1 MMKITHNLLQKSR
14 RIKMSDK
21 EYVYQCVLRTYGL
34 DSTRFEKICG
44 DLRTNEISISFEEN
58 CLEGKITICKNNV
71 DSIALE
77 SILAKINV
85 RLEDYIYSDKDVSLS
100 ECLVKTLSKKGEMMG
115 TAESITGG
123 LISSTL
129 CEVEGASKVFYEGII
144 TYNNGAKVR
153 RLHVPATTLEE
164 YSAVSK
170 QTCEAML
177 KGLLANKEIVYGVS
191 TTGYA
196 SHPNDDLAGLVYIGY
211 GSLSNFNVE
220 EVMFKGDRNTVRK
233 KACNQAMF
241 KLIKLID
248 SIERT
253 Y

>member
-1 MMKITHNLLQKSR
+1 MNN
-14 RIKMSDK
+14 K
-21 EYVYQCVLRTYGL
+21 EYAYQCVLRTYGL
-34 DSTRFEKICG
+34 DNARFEKICG
-44 DLRTNEISISFEEN
+44 DLRTDEVNIDFSAN
-58 CLEGKITICKNNV
+58 CLEGTISISKNNV

-85 RLEDYIYSDKDVSLS
+85 RLEDYIYSDKNINLN
-100 ECLVKTLSKKGEMMG
+100 ECLVKLLIKKGEMLG
-115 TAESITGG
+115 VAESITGG

-129 CEVEGASKVFYEGII
+129 CDIDGASKVLYEGIV

-164 YSAVSK
+164 YTSVSK
-170 QTCEAML
+170 ETCDAMI
-177 KGLLANKEIVYGVS
+177 KGILANKEIVYGIA

-196 SHPNDDLAGLVYIGY
+196 NHEDDALSGLVYIGY
-211 GSLSNFNVE
+211 GSLANYKIE
-220 EVMFKGDRNTVRK
+220 EVMFKGSRNEVRK
-233 KACNQAMF
+233 KACNHAMF

-248 SIERT
+248 SVERI

>member
-1 MMKITHNLLQKSR
+1 MT
-14 RIKMSDK
+14 DK

-34 DSTRFEKICG
+34 DKTRFEKICG
-44 DLRTNEISISFEEN
+44 DLRTKEISINFEEN
-58 CLEGKITICKNNV
+58 YLDGVVTISKNCV
-71 DSIALE
+71 DSVALE
-77 SILAKINV
+77 SILTKINV
-85 RLEDYIYSDKDVSLS
+85 RLEDYIYSDKDMNLN
-100 ECLVKTLSKKGEMMG
+100 EYLVHLLIKKGQMLG

-129 CEVEGASKVFYEGII
+129 CEVDGASKVFYEGIV

-170 QTCEAML
+170 ETCEAML
-177 KGLLANKEIVYGVS
+177 KGLLANKEIVYGLT

-196 SHPNDDLAGLVYIGY
+196 SHEDDDLSGLVYIGF
-211 GSLSNFNVE
+211 GSLQNYKIE
-220 EVMFKGDRNTVRK
+220 EVMFKGSRNEVRK
-233 KACNQAMF
+233 KACNFALF

-248 SIERT
+248 SVERS

>member
-1 MMKITHNLLQKSR
+1 MT
-14 RIKMSDK
+14 DK

-34 DSTRFEKICG
+34 DSARFEKICG
-44 DLRTNEISISFEEN
+44 DLRTNEISIRFEEN
-58 CLEGKITICKNNV
+58 CLDGVIRISKNNV
-71 DSIALE
+71 DAFALE
-77 SILAKINV
+77 SILGKINV
-85 RLEDYIYSDKDVSLS
+85 RLEDYIYADKDMDLN
-100 ECLVKTLSKKGEMMG
+100 ECLVKLLTKKGEMLG
-115 TAESITGG
+115 VAESITGG

-129 CEVEGASKVFYEGII
+129 CDVDGASKVLYEGIV

-177 KGLLANKEIVYGVS
+177 KGLLANKEIVYGLA

-196 SHPNDDLAGLVYIGY
+196 NHQDDALSGLVYIGY
-211 GSLSNFNVE
+211 GSLANFRIE
-220 EVMFKGDRNTVRK
+220 EVMFKGSRNEVRK
-233 KACNQAMF
+233 KACNYAMF
-241 KLIKLID
+241 RLIKLID
-248 SIERT
+248 SVERI